1 MYLISPFR
9 ITTAQTN
16 EFPRTLVM
24 TSVDI
29 TVVIAMS
36 ANSYMIQGVSLDRE
50 TLMKRKQIIVLNTQ
64 MEKQFYFNQRLVK
77 G

>member
-1 MYLISPFR
+1 MKCTNYLASLNYFIIHNCVCMYLISPFR
-9 ITTAQTN
+9 ITTAQTR
-16 EFPRTLVM
+16 EFPITLVM

-50 TLMKRKQIIVLNTQ
+50 I
-64 MEKQFYFNQRLVK
+64 
-77 G
+77 

>member
-9 ITTAQTN
+9 ITTAQTR
-16 EFPRTLVM
+16 EFPITLVM

-50 TLMKRKQIIVLNTQ
+50 TK
-64 MEKQFYFNQRLVK
+64 
-77 G
+77 